1 METTVTITV
10 NGESRAASA
19 GATVVDLLRDL
30 GLNGG
35 RVAIERNLE
44 ILPRPKWPETRVA
57 AGDRYEIVQFV
68 GGG

>member
-1 METTVTITV
+1 MLMVTITV
-10 NGESRAASA
+10 NGEQRSA
-19 GATVVDLLRDL
+19 NPGSTVTDLLREL
-30 GLNGG
+30 GLDSG

-44 ILPRPKWPETRVA
+44 ILSRPHWQKTILQ